1 MTKNSVQMHGQE
13 KILEFMRRVEQTA
26 GDHSKLWNN
35 LGDLLVHNTQERFRT
50 GIGTD
55 DKPWQKSW
63 RAQVQGGQTLRDTG
77 RLMNSI
83 FVKVTGSRISVGT
96 NAIYAPMM
104 HFGGTIKPKNGEYLK
119 FKTPLGGWAQL
130 KSVTIPARPFLGISV
145 DDSQEI
151 LFEIEDY
158 LTELFKNAK

>member
-1 MTKNSVQMHGQE
+1 MVDAIQMHGQD
-13 KILEFMRRVEQTA
+13 KLIEFMRRVEKQVEDPSDLWRDI
-26 GDHSKLWNN
+26 GDI
-35 LGDLLVHNTQERFRT
+35 LVHNTQQRIQT

-77 RLMNSI
+77 RLHNSI
-83 FVKVTGSRISVGT
+83 LVRISGNKIVVGT
-96 NAIYAPMM
+96 NVVYAPLM
-104 HFGGTIKPKNGEYLK
+104 HFGGTIKPKNGTYLK
-119 FKTPLGGWAQL
+119 FKTPLGGWVQL

-151 LFEIEDY
+151 LFEIEEY
-158 LTELFKNAK
+158 LREALNSAK